1 MKRTIKPFTVEV
13 RRGRKDPA
21 AWPTIS
27 EPVPVYP
34 KLGRSSPQPVVVLHH
49 AEQPATPPWAGAR
62 ILPAMELPHPAS
74 DEQRHGA
81 ALDHVGSRA
90 EPVQECMEHQ
100 DEAPPQARQRREKPA
115 QAAAVT
121 AAAEQQ
127 RQAGT
132 EEDSAAAVAR
142 IIMQTS
148 KAAAAP
154 DAGSADAPERL
165 TFRRGERWRS
175 RLPAVVVRKLAQR
188 QRRGKPAVNAAE

>member
-13 RRGRKDPA
+13 RRGRKGPA

-27 EPVPVYP
+27 EPAPVYS
-34 KLGRSSPQPVVVLHH
+34 KLGRSSPQPVVLHH
-49 AEQPATPPWAGAR
+49 AEQPATPAWAGAR
-62 ILPAMELPHPAS
+62 ILPAMERPHPAS
-74 DEQRHGA
+74 DEQRDGA

-100 DEAPPQARQRREKPA
+100 NEAPPQARQRREKPA
-115 QAAAVT
+115 QAAAAA
-121 AAAEQQ
+121 AAAEQ

-132 EEDSAAAVAR
+132 EEDSAAASAK

-154 DAGSADAPERL
+154 DAGSADAPERFA
-165 TFRRGERWRS
+165 FRRGERWKS
-175 RLPAVVVRKLAQR
+175 RLPAVVARKLAKR
-188 QRRGKPAVNAAE
+188 QQGGKPAVNAAE